1 MSVHAAFNGRN
12 WAAEIIENGGATLAF
27 ATHRGAYLLS
37 EHEMSDGYFVSAYA
51 RSATEKMIP
60 VTEFTES
67 DLGEFI
73 GMYFAE
79 LVQPGFYIGA
89 WVFEG
94 NVYLDISEWIAD
106 KDDAI
111 FAADF
116 RDQIAIWDIA
126 ANEAINL

>member
-1 MSVHAAFNGRN
+1 MSVHAEFNGRN

-27 ATHRGAYLLS
+27 TTHRGEYRLS
-37 EHEMSDGYFVSAYA
+37 EHKMRDGYFVSAYA

-60 VTEFTES
+60 VEEFTNY
-67 DLGEFI
+67 DIGFFI
-73 GMYFAE
+73 GSYFAE
-79 LVQPGFYIGA
+79 LVQPNFYLGA

-94 NVYLDISEWIAD
+94 YVYLDISEWIAD